1 MQGSGDL
8 QICAVGAVIVM
19 HKPSH
24 PTFGGYGTL
33 EFEVLRPI
41 PLKVYENILETVGN
55 TPLVKLGHVTSGL
68 SCQILAKLEFFNPG
82 GSVKDR
88 IAVPILDA
96 YEETGALKPGGTV
109 VESTSGN
116 TGAALA
122 IACALRGYQAIF
134 VMPDKMSQE
143 KIQLLRAFGARVVI
157 TPTAVAPDDPRSYY
171 SVAERIVSETSN
183 AVLANQYHNP
193 VNPQSH
199 ALTTGPEIWEQT
211 DGKVTDVVVGMGTG
225 GTITGVAQY
234 MREQAHDVRIIGVDP
249 KGSLLY
255 DAWKAGGTLDG
266 LEATSYKVEGIG
278 EDFIPTT
285 LDLSLVDSVVQV
297 DDAEAFRWTRKLVR
311 EEGIF
316 CGGSSGAAMAGAVK
330 AAKDL
335 GAERLMVVIFP
346 DSGSRY
352 LSKVFSD
359 DWMREHGFLELDRRR
374 TPVREIASARGLS
387 ELIIAAQ
394 DDPLQD
400 VVSRMRSNGVSQLPV
415 VDDQGQL
422 VGLVS
427 EVDLLDHMLKAD
439 HDTATSIASM
449 VNSDVGSAFE
459 TDPLEDVLP
468 ELVSRKVIVLTDEA
482 GGPTG
487 IVTVIDALEYVATLD
502 GS

>member
-1 MQGSGDL
+1 M
-8 QICAVGAVIVM
+8 
-19 HKPSH
+19 
-24 PTFGGYGTL
+24 
-33 EFEVLRPI
+33 VLLNSRYSEPI
-41 PLKVYENILETVGN
+41 PMHVYEDILETVGN
-55 TPLVKLGHVTSGL
+55 TPLVKLSRVTGDI
-68 SCQILAKLEFFNPG
+68 SCRILAKLEFFNPG

-88 IAVPILDA
+88 IALPILNA
-96 YEETGALKPGGTV
+96 YEEAGELKPGGTV
-109 VESTSGN
+109 VEATSGN

-157 TPTAVAPDDPRSYY
+157 TPTAVAPGDPRSYY
-171 SVAERIVSETSN
+171 SVADRIVAETPN

-193 VNPQSH
+193 INPQSH

-211 DGKVTDVVVGMGTG
+211 DGEVTDVAIGMGTG
-225 GTITGVAQY
+225 GTISGVAQY
-234 MREQAHDVRIIGVDP
+234 MRENSHDVQIIGVDP
-249 KGSLLY
+249 KGSLLF
-255 DAWKAGGTLDG
+255 DAWKAGGVMDG
-266 LEATSYKVEGIG
+266 LEASSYKIEGIG

-297 DDAEAFRWTRKLVR
+297 DDAEAFHWTRRLVR

-335 GAERLMVVIFP
+335 GPERLLVVIFP

-400 VVSRMRSNGVSQLPV
+400 VIARMRDNGVSQLPV
-415 VDDQGQL
+415 VDDRGQL
-422 VGLVS
+422 IGLVS
-427 EVDLLDHMLKAD
+427 EVDLLDHMLKSD
-439 HDTATSIASM
+439 HDAGMSIASM
-449 VNSDVGSAFE
+449 VNKDVGSVFE
-459 TDPLEDVLP
+459 ADPLEDVLP

>member
-1 MQGSGDL
+1 MVLLDSKSFEPTPMQ
-8 QICAVGAVIVM
+8 
-19 HKPSH
+19 
-24 PTFGGYGTL
+24 
-33 EFEVLRPI
+33 
-41 PLKVYENILETVGN
+41 VYEDILGTVGS
-55 TPLVKLGHVTSGL
+55 TPLVNLSRVTSGIP
-68 SCQILAKLEFFNPG
+68 CRIVAKLEFFNPG

-88 IAVPILDA
+88 IAVPILNA
-96 YEETGALKPGGTV
+96 YEQSGELKTGGTV
-109 VESTSGN
+109 VEATSGN
-116 TGAALA
+116 TGVALA

-134 VMPDKMSQE
+134 VIPDKMSQE

-157 TPTAVAPDDPRSYY
+157 TPTAVSPDDPRSYY
-171 SVAERIVSETSN
+171 SVADRIVEETPNS
-183 AVLANQYHNP
+183 VLANQYHNP
-193 VNPQSH
+193 INPLSH
-199 ALTTGPEIWEQT
+199 KLTTGPEIWEQT
-211 DGKVTDVVVGMGTG
+211 DGEVTDVVVGMGTG
-225 GTITGVAQY
+225 GTISGIAQY
-234 MREQAHDVRIIGVDP
+234 MRENARKVRMIGVDP

-266 LEATSYKVEGIG
+266 LEASTYKIEGIG

-297 DDAEAFRWTRKLVR
+297 DDAEAFHWTRRLVR

-316 CGGSSGAAMAGAVK
+316 CGGSSGAAMAGAIK
-330 AAKDL
+330 AAEGLASD
-335 GAERLMVVIFP
+335 RMMVVVFP

-374 TPVREIASARGLS
+374 IPVREIASARGLS

-400 VVSRMRSNGVSQLPV
+400 VVARMRDNGVSQLPV
-415 VDDQGQL
+415 VDDRGQL

-427 EVDLLDHMLKAD
+427 EVDLLEHMLKAD
-439 HDTATSIASM
+439 HDAAMPIAPM
-449 VNSDVGSAFE
+449 VNQDVGSVFE